1 MRLKSELYYK
11 EQNLVID
18 KIIHI
23 LGITDENN
31 TITLYDIDNNDT
43 MKLQLMKLIPEIRK
57 WFSFAHINPI
67 SNPDN
72 YKRPYL
78 TIIKQ
83 ITKHKWNIE
92 YKDYRIYKDNT
103 IIRTQLYTFTKKTI

>member
-1 MRLKSELYYK
+1 MRLKAELYVN
-11 EQNLVID
+11 EQDDIID
-18 KIIHI
+18 NIINI
-23 LGITDENN
+23 LGITDEHN
-31 TITLYDIDNNDT
+31 TITLYEIDNNDT
-43 MKLQLMKLIPEIRK
+43 MKIQLMKLIPEIRK

-83 ITKHKWNIE
+83 ITKKKWNIVS
-92 YKDYRIYKDNT
+92 KFSHIRIGD
-103 IIRTQLYTFTKKTI
+103 IIFGTQKYIFTKRI

>member
-1 MRLKSELYYK
+1 MRLKSELYSK
-11 EQNLVID
+11 EQDEVID

-31 TITLYDIDNNDT
+31 MITLYEIDNNYT

-83 ITKHKWNIE
+83 ITKKKWNIVSNFSHI
-92 YKDYRIYKDNT
+92 RIGDDVFG
-103 IIRTQLYTFTKKTI
+103 TQKYIFTKRI

>member
-1 MRLKSELYYK
+1 MRLKTELYSK
-11 EQNLVID
+11 EQDNTID
-18 KIIHI
+18 TIISI
-23 LGITDENN
+23 LGITQVNN
-31 TITLYDIDNNDT
+31 CVTLYEIEHFNDI
-43 MKLQLMKLIPEIRK
+43 KIRLMELIPEIRK

-83 ITKHKWNIE
+83 ITKKHWNIHT
-92 YKDYRIYKDNT
+92 KFSHLKQGSNT
-103 IIRTQLYTFTKKTI
+103 IPTQQYTFSKRI